1 MPNYARRNYY
11 VYHYKNGIRAARCG
25 FVRLVTQPGHTYFL
39 LQFSHEGD
47 IDSDVYTFTVEENPA
62 WISRT
67 FCGRGTICG
76 HFLRLEMQI
85 SGEWTPQGLLCGT
98 RQDFYAVCFRGEL
111 TGALPFQKPQTTT
124 DYGCRILEHFPQ
136 IPEFSHPGLAR
147 QIQMSQK
154 ILAYSRSSTGD
165 WQEIPGC
172 CRVISHTTIF
182 CSVKPAPAPPAM
194 YSASPDSMRKRKNS
208 RPPNLA
214 FRNFIRRSS
223 RFPLTASD
231 IGSTH
236 CSSGILHS
244 LQRPNLYSATA
255 GSTHC
260 ERLA

>member
-47 IDSDVYTFTVEENPA
+47 IDSDVYTFTVEKNPA

-76 HFLRLEMQI
+76 QFLRLEMQI

-147 QIQMSQK
+147 QIQMEPK
-154 ILAYSRSSTGD
+154 DLGLLPVKHWGLAGNPWLLQGYFTHHHLLFGQTSTG
-165 WQEIPGC
+165 
-172 CRVISHTTIF
+172 
-182 CSVKPAPAPPAM
+182 
-194 YSASPDSMRKRKNS
+194 
-208 RPPNLA
+208 
-214 FRNFIRRSS
+214 SS
-223 RFPLTASD
+223 RYVLGVPGFYEEEKKQQAAEFGFPEFYPQKQPLSPHGFGYW
-231 IGSTH
+231 IH
-236 CSSGILHS
+236 PL
-244 LQRPNLYSATA
+244 
-255 GSTHC
+255 
-260 ERLA
+260 